1 MSIRGVSLFV
11 VAITFAAV
19 PARAQGGPG
28 GGVGPGGL
36 AGQLA
41 ALQARVAALE
51 SSVGKLDG
59 NTNLETADLVG
70 TYAVQAIF
78 IPLRGLIPGVPPV
91 NAVIGEDAFSGTIQV
106 NGDGTLVFTSNT
118 CSGNRLT
125 QGVWSLVSRTC
136 DAPGPDG
143 KWAYSNG
150 TVHVTAGQFDAQFSV
165 ALGGRLMTAALAP
178 FDAADLASDT
188 FIIVL
193 SRMSQP

>member
-1 MSIRGVSLFV
+1 MGIRGVFLSV
-11 VAITFAAV
+11 VAFTFAAAV
-19 PARAQGGPG
+19 PAWAQGGPG
-28 GGVGPGGL
+28 GLGPGGL
-36 AGQLA
+36 AAQVA

-59 NTNLETADLVG
+59 NANLETADLVG

-91 NAVIGEDAFSGTIQV
+91 NAVIGGDAFSGTIQV

-118 CSGNRLT
+118 CSGSRLT

-136 DAPGPDG
+136 DAPGPNG
-143 KWAYSNG
+143 NWAYSNG
-150 TVHVTAGQFDAQFSV
+150 TVHVTAGQFDVQFSV
-165 ALGGRLMTAALAP
+165 ALGGRLMTAAFAP
-178 FDAADLASDT
+178 FDAADLAADT